1 MKLAEAL
8 VLRADI
14 QRRIEQLRERL
25 KYSVLVQ
32 EGDSPPE
39 DPELLMNE
47 LDRLLLQLV
56 ELISQINRTNTHASL
71 RNGVSLTDALAQLDV
86 MKLRLSIFKSI
97 ADTAS
102 RRIEHYSR
110 SEIRNVATID
120 IGALRKQTDQLAQQ
134 HRELDTAIQEINWLT
149 ELIA

>member
-1 MKLAEAL
+1 
-8 VLRADI
+8 
-14 QRRIEQLRERL
+14 
-25 KYSVLVQ
+25 
-32 EGDSPPE
+32 
-39 DPELLMNE
+39 MNE

-71 RNGVSLTDALAQLDV
+71 RNGVSLTDALAQRDV